1 MEENRIIKKY
11 RKGEFIIQ
19 WEPKKCI
26 HAAICVKDLPKVYDP
41 KAKPWIK
48 PENATID
55 QLKTQIDKC
64 PSRAL
69 SYEEVTSNTQIENM
83 KTAVELMNNGP
94 LLVKGSIDIKFV
106 DGSVVSK
113 EKMTAFCRCGA
124 SQNKPY
130 CDGQHKEIGFIG

>member
-1 MEENRIIKKY
+1 MNENRIIKKY
-11 RKGEFIIQ
+11 RNNELTIL

-26 HAAICVKDLPKVYDP
+26 HAAICVKELPQVYDP

-48 PENATID
+48 PENASID
-55 QLKTQIDKC
+55 QLKAQIDKC

-69 SYEEVTSNTQIENM
+69 TYEEPELKNQNKNM
-83 KTAVELMNNGP
+83 KTKVELMKNGP
-94 LLVKGSIDIKFV
+94 LLVKGSIDIKLV

-130 CDGQHKEIGFIG
+130 CDGKHKEIGFVG